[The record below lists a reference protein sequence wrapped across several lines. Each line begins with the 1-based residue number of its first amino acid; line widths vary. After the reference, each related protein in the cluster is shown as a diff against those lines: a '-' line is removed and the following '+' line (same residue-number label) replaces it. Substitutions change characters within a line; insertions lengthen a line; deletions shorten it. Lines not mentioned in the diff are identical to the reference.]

1 MNKLKRIGTYF
12 ILVFMVLA
20 ITLTGSIKTYAENKI
35 PDKLIVDIQHQSMGK
50 LHYDDFSISANKIV
64 SNIGIGYCLEIDK
77 DYPHGQEFRLKGDCS
92 EAIRNI
98 LIAGYPNKSA
108 QELNLDSEKDAYFAT
123 QVAIWSVI
131 EGYDVNRFRGGS
143 DKLLRAIKEIYS
155 SSQKSNRG
163 KLVYEAKEYYTNE
176 DTQDIVMLFKS
187 EDFGVP
193 IPPIEPIPPVTPEP
207 EEPVV
212 PEKPIQ
218 PETPKE
224 PLPQTGVEDNI
235 GFIVIGLG
243 AILTGIYLNI
253 HKREA

>member
-1 MNKLKRIGTYF
+1 MNKFKKIGSYF
-12 ILVFMVLA
+12 MLVFMIMA
-20 ITLTGSIKTYAENKI
+20 ITLSSNIKVYAESKI

-50 LHYDDFSISANKIV
+50 LYYDNFSISANKIV

-131 EGYDVNRFRGGS
+131 EGYDVNEFSGGS

-155 SSQKSNRG
+155 SSQKSSKG
-163 KLVYEAKEYYTNE
+163 KLVYEAKEYYTDE
-176 DTQDIVMLFKS
+176 ETQDIVMLFKS
-187 EDFGVP
+187 EDFGIPV
-193 IPPIEPIPPVTPEP
+193 PPIEPIPPVTPEP

-235 GFIVIGLG
+235 GFILVGLG
-243 AILTGIYLNI
+243 VILAGVYLGLNR
-253 HKREA
+253 REV

>member
-20 ITLTGSIKTYAENKI
+20 ITLTGSIKTYAESKI

-50 LHYDDFSISANKIV
+50 LYYDDFSISANKIV

-193 IPPIEPIPPVTPEP
+193 IPPIEPQPPVEPQKPEP
-207 EEPVV
+207 PV
-212 PEKPIQ
+212 E